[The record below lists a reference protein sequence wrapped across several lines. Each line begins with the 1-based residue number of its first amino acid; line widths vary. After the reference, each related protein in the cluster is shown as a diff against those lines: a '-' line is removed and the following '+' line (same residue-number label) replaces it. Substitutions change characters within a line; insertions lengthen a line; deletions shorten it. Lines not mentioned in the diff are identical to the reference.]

1 MDLETGKFEGYELV
15 DSGDGRKLE
24 RFGEAIIDRPCPQ
37 AIWPRREKAG
47 WKDAAATFQ
56 RGEGGSG
63 EWTSRKPL
71 PESWPAKIGDLD
83 FEIRLTGFGNVGLFP
98 EHACHWGWIADLL
111 RVRKDARVLN
121 LFAYTGGATMACA
134 AAGASVVHVDA
145 ARSVNNWAMINA
157 KRSHL
162 PEDAV
167 RYLGDDALKLTRR
180 EGRRSRRYEGI
191 ILDPPTFG
199 RGTKG
204 EVWKIER
211 DFFALCKACR
221 EIVSERP
228 LFALLTSHSPG
239 VTPAV
244 LRTML
249 APWGGSVEAG
259 EMLLAGGGPA
269 LPSGVY
275 ARWTP

>member
-1 MDLETGKFEGYELV
+1 MDLETGQFEGYELV

-24 RFGEAIIDRPCPQ
+24 RFGDAIIDRPCPQ

-47 WKDAAATFQ
+47 WKDAAATFL

-63 EWTSRKPL
+63 EWTSRKLL
-71 PESWPAKIGDLD
+71 PESWPARIGDLE

-111 RVRKDARVLN
+111 RGRADASVLN

-157 KRSHL
+157 QRSRL

-180 EGRRSRRYEGI
+180 EGRRNRRYEGI

-211 DFFALCKACR
+211 DFFTLCEACR
-221 EIVSERP
+221 EISSEMP